1 MVYTSVGHIIYID
14 RGGYPQNLSTVNV
27 KILCDEYS
35 ISFVKMS
42 IMITLPYRA
51 AFEALPHCTRFE
63 FCSYIG

>member
-35 ISFVKMS
+35 ISFVKNVDYNLS
-42 IMITLPYRA
+42 AVSCGIRGA
-51 AFEALPHCTRFE
+51 SAL
-63 FCSYIG
+63 